1 MLNSIDLV
9 SHATHLLTLYIN
21 LLTCECW
28 THVEYKFLGV
38 SVARSDLARVF
49 VAHALNRENSLTGDC
64 SIMQLCRLEESR
76 RERKHKVSKKKKILE
91 KYWKNIGKNV
101 WICPKIEI
109 PCSFEALEHWT
120 APAHS
125 SQRIGAP
132 VRTRTQKTL
141 TNTCFNI
148 IIIHKY

>member
-21 LLTCECW
+21 LLNCECW

-76 RERKHKVSKKKKILE
+76 RERKHKVSKKNKNTGKILE
-91 KYWKNIGKNV
+91 KYWKKCVNMSENRNPVQLRGSGTLNSPCTQLSAHRSTCADSHPKNTYKHV
-101 WICPKIEI
+101 
-109 PCSFEALEHWT
+109 F
-120 APAHS
+120 
-125 SQRIGAP
+125 QYNY
-132 VRTRTQKTL
+132 
-141 TNTCFNI
+141 NT
-148 IIIHKY
+148 